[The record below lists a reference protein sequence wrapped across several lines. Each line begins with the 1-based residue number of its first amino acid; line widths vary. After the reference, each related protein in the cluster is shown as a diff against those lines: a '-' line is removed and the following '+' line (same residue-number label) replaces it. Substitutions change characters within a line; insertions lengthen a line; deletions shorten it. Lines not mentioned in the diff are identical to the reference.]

1 MTRVPQLILTLTP
14 DDRIVAECTGANGA
28 RRHVPIESLY
38 QIRQILSARLSQT
51 PSTIGMDAQ
60 PTTAQVRHWHEH
72 EEPGIQDLDCSWCLA
87 AEMGIDTSRAAFLR
101 ARRILLAERA
111 RHSRKPDPS
120 LHTVGDGTVKVRVIP
135 KRSKHISPRTT
146 TITLEDTDLY
156 EPT

>member
-14 DDRIVAECTGANGA
+14 NDEIVAECTGANGA

-60 PTTAQVRHWHEH
+60 PTTAQVRHWHDH
-72 EEPGIQDLDCSWCLA
+72 EEAGTIDLDCSWCIA
-87 AEMGIDTSRAAFLR
+87 SEMGIDTSRAAFLR

-111 RHSRKPDPS
+111 RHSHKPDPS
-120 LHTVGDGTVKVRVIP
+120 LHTAGDGSVKVRHLP
-135 KRSKHISPRTT
+135 SRSKHLSPSTHQIPIS
-146 TITLEDTDLY
+146 LSSFFD
-156 EPT
+156 